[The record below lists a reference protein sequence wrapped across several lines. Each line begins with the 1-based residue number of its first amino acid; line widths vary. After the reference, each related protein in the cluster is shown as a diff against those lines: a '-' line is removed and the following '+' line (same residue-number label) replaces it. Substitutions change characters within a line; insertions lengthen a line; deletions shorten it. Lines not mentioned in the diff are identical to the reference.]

1 MKNKDLGV
9 AIGAILILFFIVIVG
24 SSLSAFIIAKNKVE
38 VHSILVTTTNSDI
51 KVTDEK
57 DKDISALKIKS
68 SAIGVRPATGDESI
82 ETEIPTTIND
92 SVGTEGAY
100 GCFKLTTTGGYRIIL
115 KGLSVTKGSA
125 ENLDN
130 IKIAVMDDHDIA
142 VCGAD
147 VNAEMCRSEA
157 AVTNKEIVIVVWL
170 DEATTKSIAGGQ
182 ISAEI
187 SIEPI

>member
-38 VHSILVTTTNSDI
+38 VHSILVTTTSSDI

-57 DKDISALKIKS
+57 GKEISALKIKS

-92 SVGTEGAY
+92 SV
-100 GCFKLTTTGGYRIIL
+100 
-115 KGLSVTKGSA
+115 
-125 ENLDN
+125 
-130 IKIAVMDDHDIA
+130 
-142 VCGAD
+142 
-147 VNAEMCRSEA
+147 
-157 AVTNKEIVIVVWL
+157 EIGRAHV
-170 DEATTKSIAGGQ
+170 
-182 ISAEI
+182 
-187 SIEPI
+187 